1 MDKLAELNEKFCA
14 DAHELR
20 YILKLD
26 GKLVFSNSVRPHSPH
41 VGSWLR
47 SVKFAD
53 ENSYLF
59 LLDVDSDYLSRKI
72 IEGVKGLY
80 ETIYNYLHIKPLLK
94 ASGSKG
100 AQLVFKLNFEDD
112 LTENECVDHMR
123 DLAYTI
129 WRLSTPS
136 VREKIGFDEKP
147 GIDCAVYKRR
157 QMLRSFCIHLGS
169 EKYSVPFKYHDSTGM
184 IRRRMK
190 LAAPLLDFEGFEE
203 LDFNKDDILYKY
215 EKRNAFSIHRE
226 VTHLKASDPKLRV
239 KRTDRDQVYKRMP
252 EMIKTIVDNEHVAHD
267 LKWPVITYLHYFE
280 CMTESEISEWLFAHT
295 YWKDLSN
302 VDITNYHVGWS
313 CNWARKSFKS
323 KRKEKP
329 KSLEGVVPLPKEVMD
344 DVRESLFK
352 HYFRISEKVGWFQYL
367 AYLRKTR
374 DKFSDFLESEPYAR

>member
-1 MDKLAELNEKFCA
+1 MDALAELNEKFCA
-14 DAHELR
+14 DANELR

-26 GKLVFSNSVRPHSPH
+26 DKLVFSNSLRPHSPH

-59 LLDVDSDYLSRKI
+59 LLDIDSDYLSRKI
-72 IEGVKGLY
+72 IEGTKGLY
-80 ETIYNYLHIKPLLK
+80 ETIYNYLHIKPILK

-100 AQLVFKLNFEDD
+100 AQLIFKLNFADNLGED
-112 LTENECVDHMR
+112 ECVDHMR
-123 DLAYTI
+123 NLAYTL

-136 VREKIGFDEKP
+136 VRNNIGFDEKP

-203 LDFNKDDILYKY
+203 LDFNEDYILYKY
-215 EKRNAFSIHRE
+215 KKRNVYRE
-226 VTHLKASDPKLRV
+226 VTHFKRPDPKLRI
-239 KRTDRDQVYKRMP
+239 KRTDRDRVYKRMP
-252 EMIKTIVDNEHVAHD
+252 PLIQNIVDQERTEHD
-267 LKWPVITYLHYFE
+267 LKWPVIIYLHYFE
-280 CMTESEISEWLFAHT
+280 RMTEQEISEWLFANT

-313 CNWARKSFKS
+313 CNLTRKTFERNLKDDSRS
-323 KRKEKP
+323 V
-329 KSLEGVVPLPKEVMD
+329 LAMVPLPKDIITDIRVS
-344 DVRESLFK
+344 RFAYALAESPK
-352 HYFRISEKVGWFQYL
+352 EGWEAFFDYL
-367 AYLRKTR
+367 EDTR
-374 DKFSDFLESEPYAR
+374 NKFSDFLESEQYAK